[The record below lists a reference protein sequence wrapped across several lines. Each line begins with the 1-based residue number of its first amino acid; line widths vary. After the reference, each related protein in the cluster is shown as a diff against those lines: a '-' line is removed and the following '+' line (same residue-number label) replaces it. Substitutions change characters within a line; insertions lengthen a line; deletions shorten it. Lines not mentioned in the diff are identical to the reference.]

1 MGLAVGLGFWVMVL
15 PVIAGLV
22 VPGGSK
28 LMGCGFRWICVGCG
42 PSIMIW
48 VLPLMIAKIIII
60 IIIIII
66 ITKETVEKHFPNKLL
81 LLKTDI
87 LLFLSVIF

>member
-15 PVIAGLV
+15 PVIADLV

-42 PSIMIW
+42 PTIMIW

-60 IIIIII
+60 IKIN
-66 ITKETVEKHFPNKLL
+66 KETIEKHFPNKLL